1 MSVYPTE
8 AKNPASRSTQPPR
21 VRAVQSRMTVDLR
34 PTIALAL
41 LCIGACAS
49 TQRPASSNAREVVNM
64 EELHISAQRGE
75 GGLKLEAYDAADLFT
90 RATDLLNQ
98 QKCSEAVALYDQ
110 LAREFSH
117 GSYTSAALFNAGLCL
132 QATGDFEGSAQ
143 RYTALGDRFPDS
155 EDKKDA
161 DFQLAEVLVQLER
174 WQQALDIADELLAR
188 QDLVSPERLE
198 GMARRAQALLGQRRF
213 EEAETYAQ
221 GALTFHRTRPPEDH
235 IKDDFFAAACS
246 YVVAETFRQRAQAME
261 FPEGAEGQKKV
272 LIGRA
277 ELLLEAQREY
287 FNTISLKNVDN
298 YHWSAAAGYRI
309 GSMYDE
315 LWNAVMSA
323 PVPANLSAE
332 GRDIYHTELAKL
344 IKPLMRHAVR
354 YWDLTLMFIERSGIN
369 TPWADKIKVDL
380 ARVRRLLLDR
390 SPATTPASEIA
401 APPVAQDPS
410 APPGPEG
417 RPSPAPARPR
427 PQANPPAPLHQN

>member
-1 MSVYPTE
+1 MSMCSDE
-8 AKNPASRSTQPPR
+8 AKKSGQRCTQPPR
-21 VRAVQSRMTVDLR
+21 ERAVQTRMTVELR
-34 PTIALAL
+34 PILAVL
-41 LCIGACAS
+41 LLFAGACAG
-49 TQRPASSNAREVVNM
+49 TQHPAARSARDEVNM
-64 EELHISAQRGE
+64 EELHISARRGE
-75 GGLKLEAYDAADLFT
+75 GGLELQAYDAADLFE

-98 QKCSEAVALYDQ
+98 QKCTEAVALYDQ
-110 LAREFSH
+110 LAREFTQ

-132 QATGDFEGSAQ
+132 QAAGDFEGSAQ
-143 RYTALGDRFPDS
+143 RYTALRERFPDS

-174 WQQALDIADELLAR
+174 WQRAMDIADQLLAR
-188 QDLVSPERLE
+188 EDLISPERLE
-198 GMARRAQALLGQRRF
+198 GMARRAQALLGLHRF
-213 EEAETYAQ
+213 EEAESYAQ
-221 GALTFHRTRPPEDH
+221 GALTFHRTRPPEDR
-235 IKDDFFAAACS
+235 ITDDFFAAACN
-246 YVVAETFRQRAQAME
+246 YVLAETFRQRAQAME

-272 LIGRA
+272 LVGRA

-315 LWNAVMSA
+315 LWNAVMAA

-354 YWDLTLMFIERSGIN
+354 YWDLTLMFIERAGIN
-369 TPWADKIKVDL
+369 TPWAVKIKADL
-380 ARVRRLLLDR
+380 ARVRGLLLDQ
-390 SPATTPASEIA
+390 SPSGSAAD
-401 APPVAQDPS
+401 APPSAAQEPS

-417 RPSPAPARPR
+417 RPSPALAKPR
-427 PQANPPAPLHQN
+427 SGTEPVASPTKN